1 MDYLEIV
8 LDVSGIGLDVQD
20 MMIAQLNDSGF
31 DSFEQKQNVIHAF
44 TRNTKLSIDEFLKL
58 SNSLSFS
65 FNIIDFKILE
75 DKNWNDVWESDFNPV
90 LINNCYIRAPFHDVI
105 KNIKYD
111 ILISPN
117 MSFGTGHH
125 ETTYLM
131 ISNLLQINCVNK
143 NVLDVGSGTGVLSIL
158 SEKKGA
164 SNIYSLDID
173 SYAYRNTLD
182 NIKLNNCHNIS
193 TYNSDIYGL
202 SSNQKFD
209 ILLANINKNIL
220 ISQLS
225 QYISVMSQDAIIMI
239 SGFFDS
245 DFESIHLLA
254 LKYKLTLK
262 HDVTKNKWKCAVYL
276 K

>member
-31 DSFEQKQNVIHAF
+31 DSFEQKENVIHAF
-44 TRNTKLSIDEFLKL
+44 TRNTKLSIDEFLQL

>member
-125 ETTYLM
+125 ETTNLM

-202 SSNQKFD
+202 SSSQKFD
-209 ILLANINKNIL
+209 IILANINKNII

-225 QYISVMSQDAIIMI
+225 QYIRVMSKDAIIMI

-254 LKYKLTLK
+254 LQYKLTLK

>member
-1 MDYLEIV
+1 MSYLEIV
-8 LDVSGIGLDVQD
+8 LDVSGLSLDIQD
-20 MMIAQLNDSGF
+20 IMIAKMNDSGF
-31 DSFEQKQNVIHAF
+31 DSFEQKENEIHAF
-44 TRNTKLSIDEFLKL
+44 TLNTKLGIDEFLEL
-58 SNSLSFS
+58 GNGLPFS
-65 FNIIDFKILE
+65 FNITDFKILE
-75 DKNWNDVWESDFNPV
+75 DKNWNDVWESNFTPV
-90 LINNCYIRAPFHDVI
+90 LINSCYIRAPFHDII

-125 ETTYLM
+125 ETTNLM

>member
-44 TRNTKLSIDEFLKL
+44 TRNTKLSIDEFLQL

-164 SNIYSLDID
+164 SNICSLDID

-209 ILLANINKNIL
+209 ILLANINKNII

-225 QYISVMSQDAIIMI
+225 QYIRVMSKDAIIMI

-254 LKYKLTLK
+254 LQYKLTLK